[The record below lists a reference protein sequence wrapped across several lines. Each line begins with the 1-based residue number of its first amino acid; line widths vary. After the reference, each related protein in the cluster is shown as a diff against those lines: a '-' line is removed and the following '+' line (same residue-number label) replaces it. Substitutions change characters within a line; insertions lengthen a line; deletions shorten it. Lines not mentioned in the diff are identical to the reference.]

1 MAADMIPRSPGY
13 VSVGSRRYKEWQTL
27 AFEATTDRK
36 KDPPE
41 ESTGPLV
48 DHPTYPT
55 PKKILTRPNVDEQE
69 KTKPPETI
77 ETHAATIETHAVEEE
92 IEHGDVHDRIEEF
105 NCSDEADRR
114 SARIKE
120 FNCSDQVDRRSA
132 KSPAVISTIRPI
144 EDDDLILD
152 KDKVAG
158 ANYTPEKVTIKEQ
171 MSKKADQEQESPDA
185 SIYSHESG
193 ELYAE
198 DVDQHM
204 VVLPEVIT
212 PITEVSIDDVQVGD
226 PNEPLTE
233 DQKQLQL
240 LIWEYRHL
248 LIGKGNALPPAAR
261 GAVCDIDVGGAS
273 PIAQRVRPVAPK
285 FVKN

>member
-1 MAADMIPRSPGY
+1 M
-13 VSVGSRRYKEWQTL
+13 EQ
-27 AFEATTDRK
+27 
-36 KDPPE
+36 
-41 ESTGPLV
+41 STGPLV

-55 PKKILTRPNVDEQE
+55 PKKILTRPKLEDQARV
-69 KTKPPETI
+69 KP
-77 ETHAATIETHAVEEE
+77 HATIETPPVEEV
-92 IEHGDVHDRIEEF
+92 IEHGDVQDRIEEF
-105 NCSDEADRR
+105 NCPDQDDRR
-114 SARIKE
+114 SARIEE
-120 FNCSDQVDRRSA
+120 FNCPDRVDRRSA

-144 EDDDLILD
+144 EDDDPILD
-152 KDKVAG
+152 TASG
-158 ANYTPEKVTIKEQ
+158 ANYTPDEVTIKER
-171 MSKKADQEQESPDA
+171 MSEKADQEQESPDA

-226 PNEPLTE
+226 PYEPLTE

-240 LIWEYRHL
+240 LIWKYRHL
-248 LIGKGNALPPAAR
+248 LIDKGNALPPAAR
-261 GAVCDIDVGGAS
+261 GAICDIDVGGAN

-285 FVKN
+285 FRGKLADLIKGLLSAKIIRPLTSRGHRRSS